1 MLVGTYGPWQFQYCY
16 LGLNGKKPIFGF
28 PTKLD
33 SNQSAPLQR
42 EAGKLKFHLVAILDM
57 ILSKKRITEALI
69 RLRRCAGWSAP
80 LLFANPLETGFLESR
95 TFLSQYSS
103 GGPSAPYRDDLNN
116 QYNEES
122 RYNQYTGGLSEEEQI
137 RRATEESRRQTGGS
151 L

>member
-1 MLVGTYGPWQFQYCY
+1 MATKDRFNCI
-16 LGLNGKKPIFGF
+16 LNIF
-28 PTKLD
+28 
-33 SNQSAPLQR
+33 
-42 EAGKLKFHLVAILDM
+42 
-57 ILSKKRITEALI
+57 
-69 RLRRCAGWSAP
+69 
-80 LLFANPLETGFLESR
+80 
-95 TFLSQYSS
+95 S